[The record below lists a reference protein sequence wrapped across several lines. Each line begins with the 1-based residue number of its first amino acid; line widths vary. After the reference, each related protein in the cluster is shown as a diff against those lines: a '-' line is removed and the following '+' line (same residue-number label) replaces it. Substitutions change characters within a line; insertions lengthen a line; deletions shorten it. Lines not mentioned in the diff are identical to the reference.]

1 MASGAP
7 RFSGASSMAE
17 RRSGYR
23 DGAAAEAGRY
33 WRPPRSQAHGGGNV
47 YVPLWEKKFC
57 TDACSIPWGKLCEAK
72 KLMSLYTNI
81 VDWDDS
87 AAFEAFKDA
96 KDRFCAAYHGQPCY
110 IPLPDPDMYIDVV
123 NPDEYIDPELVADLE
138 RSRRHAPRRDSTA
151 PDGWDSFIFADKP
164 VPATGWGDG
173 ETTNTIGQQ
182 CSVNWDNHVEQL
194 VEANCKQSSVN
205 WDSYASQP
213 AETFVQQS
221 SGNWD
226 TYVEQQGQ
234 TSGWGPPI
242 IPCASNWGMNG
253 DPWNHDYG
261 WGSAAIQTDS
271 WGDQKDSYCVPDSQA
286 QGNSDG
292 HWRRRN
298 SQSGRRNS
306 RNRDRG
312 GPISSKAM
320 KSKYQADE
328 HGGSNNSWRHCRVR
342 DNMQYSYE
350 QPGYANQSLAM

>member
-1 MASGAP
+1 
-7 RFSGASSMAE
+7 
-17 RRSGYR
+17 
-23 DGAAAEAGRY
+23 
-33 WRPPRSQAHGGGNV
+33 
-47 YVPLWEKKFC
+47 
-57 TDACSIPWGKLCEAK
+57 
-72 KLMSLYTNI
+72 MSLYTNI

-96 KDRFCAAYHGQPCY
+96 KDRFYAAYHGQPCY

-138 RSRRHAPRRDSTA
+138 RSRRRAPRRDSTA